1 LILKTFKY
9 LLIISLFFL
18 FGTQLVFADTLW
30 GSDMESLYSA
40 RKANK
45 VGDLITIYI
54 SVTSTAV
61 QEAGTTTSKES
72 KISADLFNAWDQVA
86 VKVGAD
92 ESLRKT
98 QKYTVGGNDQY
109 SGVGQTSR
117 KSQVKAIITA
127 TVIEVLSNKNLYLMG
142 EHKVKV
148 NNEIETIRISG
159 IVRPEDITPQNSVYS
174 HQIAKAEISVNGV
187 GVVGSKQ
194 NPGVLTKLFNWFF

>member
-1 LILKTFKY
+1 MILKTFKY

-18 FGTQLVFADTLW
+18 FGTQLVFSDTLW
-30 GSDMESLYSA
+30 GSDIESLYSA

-86 VKVGAD
+86 VQVGAD

>member
-18 FGTQLVFADTLW
+18 FGTQLVFSDTLW
-30 GSDMESLYSA
+30 GSDIESLYSA

-86 VKVGAD
+86 VQVGAD

-98 QKYTVGGNDQY
+98 QKYTIGGNDKY

>member
-1 LILKTFKY
+1 MILKTFKY

-30 GSDMESLYSA
+30 GSDIESLYSA

-86 VKVGAD
+86 VQVGAD

>member
-30 GSDMESLYSA
+30 GSDIESLYSA

-86 VKVGAD
+86 VQVGAD

>member
-1 LILKTFKY
+1 MILKTFKY

-30 GSDMESLYSA
+30 GSDIESLYSA

-72 KISADLFNAWDQVA
+72 KISSDLFNAWDQVA
-86 VKVGAD
+86 VQVGAD